1 MKKNY
6 LLRFSASFILIF
18 LTYSCALFIKPP
30 AEPTLEHLSTEEV
43 YSTEWKD
50 DLDFKALQQAIEESI
65 RYYKQLP
72 SKNKFHY
79 GKFVYSPEEMEASME
94 LFLKIIRTLKGKEQ
108 LMQLREKFLF
118 FESKN
123 SQGDAFFTG
132 YYEPILDGSLVPTLE
147 FQSPVYETPV
157 DLIEVDLGQF
167 RQKWKDEKIAGRL
180 KGRRLI
186 PYDTREK
193 IAYNLSLN
201 NRAKPIAYVNEIELF
216 FLQIQGSGLIRLP
229 DGSLKRVNFASQNGH
244 PYKAIGSLLKDKIPP
259 DKMSMQSIKE
269 YLYANPDEV
278 REILSYNQSYTFFRE
293 VEDGPLGDIEVPL
306 TPGRSIAMDRRF
318 IPRGALAFIETE
330 LPVFENGRI
339 IRWEPVNRFVL
350 VQDTGG
356 AIRDH
361 GRGDIFI
368 GQGSNAELIAGHLK
382 QRGRIFLIA
391 ARKEFLK

>member
-6 LLRFSASFILIF
+6 LFRFSASFILIF
-18 LTYSCALFIKPP
+18 LNYSCALFIKPP
-30 AEPTLEHLSTEEV
+30 AEPTLEQLSTEEV
-43 YSTEWKD
+43 YSNEWKD
-50 DLDFKALQQAIEESI
+50 DLDFKALQQAIQESI

-94 LFLKIIRTLKGKEQ
+94 LFLKIIGTLKGKEQ
-108 LMQLREKFLF
+108 MMQLREKFLF

-147 FQSPVYETPV
+147 FQSPIYETPV

-167 RQKWKDEKIAGRL
+167 RQKWKNEKISGRL
-180 KGRRLI
+180 KGNRLI
-186 PYDTREK
+186 PYDAREN
-193 IAYNLSLN
+193 IAYNLSLK

-229 DGSLKRVNFASQNGH
+229 DGSLKRINFASQNGH
-244 PYKAIGSLLKDKIPP
+244 PYKAIGSLLKGKIPP

-330 LPVFENGRI
+330 LPVFENGQI
-339 IRWEPVNRFVL
+339 IRLEPVNRFVL